1 MSTRMN
7 SFYEE
12 VSNLVGDKADTL
24 EAPHDAVIVLFRVA
38 FEFGSKHYGIS
49 GIIHLLSTL
58 LTSSLEVLAEE
69 DSKRDAHLFNKL
81 DMDGWTPN

>member
-1 MSTRMN
+1 MN
-7 SFYEE
+7 MDSFYEE
-12 VSNLVGDKADTL
+12 VSNLVEDKAGDL
-24 EAPHDAVIVLFRVA
+24 SAPHDAVIVLFRIA

-69 DSKRDAHLFNKL
+69 DSKRDEHPFHKL